1 MLRIFRIHGNS
12 LEPEYQSGDFVL
24 VSKIPF
30 LFHSPKPGE
39 MIGFFHPAFGLLIKQ
54 IGSYNPQTRQL
65 FVMGTHPDSVDSR
78 EYGEISRK
86 QVIGKVLWHIHP
98 QR

>member
-24 VSKIPF
+24 VSKIPY
-30 LFHSPKPGE
+30 LFHPPQPGDV
-39 MIGFFHPAFGLLIKQ
+39 IGFSHPTFGLLIKQ
-54 IGSYNPQTRQL
+54 IDSYDPLSRQL
-65 FVMGTHPDSVDSR
+65 TVVGTHPNSIDSR
-78 EYGEISRK
+78 EFGTIAIR
-86 QVIGKVLWHIHP
+86 QLIGKVHWHIHP